1 MIKRFVSSIT
11 AIFLLSAFTIAS
23 TVAQEKLPALIRQ
36 IQPSVVTIIIRNEN
50 RQIVGQGSGFFVD
63 KEGQVITNRH
73 VLEGAIR
80 AEVKTENG
88 EVYPIAKVV
97 AEDRE
102 ADLIRVTVNLGRGVV
117 KPVRI
122 SRLLPQV
129 GERVLV
135 IGSPLGL
142 EQTVTEGIVSSVR
155 ASGKFIQITA
165 PISPGSSGSPVV
177 NAQGEVIGVATSQA
191 VEGQNLNFAVSA
203 RKLSEM
209 KPGAGKAL
217 TLWTAGSYGEGLELL
232 EQKNYA
238 AALEAFTKFIKQ
250 NPGSKYVADAHYWIG
265 ECHYGLGK
273 YNDAFLA
280 FLTVPEKY
288 VSSEKAPASYRM
300 AALAMAKANG
310 ILLDPI
316 AILQILIEKFPQS
329 EDAIK
334 ARDQLK
340 EWATLDRYIM
350 PSSSLANLREARL
363 LARVTLEGTKVG
375 LSENNLRRVALD
387 ALSKKLP
394 SLVVNDSASAFIA
407 TSVQLAPDQK
417 GGKHELFGT
426 VTFYVL
432 DLVTKKIAWGKSH
445 YVAAPSEIAHST
457 VRDSLEN
464 LIGRFAAD
472 WHRDNP

>member
-238 AALEAFTKFIKQ
+238 AALEAFTK
-250 NPGSKYVADAHYWIG
+250 
-265 ECHYGLGK
+265 
-273 YNDAFLA
+273 
-280 FLTVPEKY
+280 
-288 VSSEKAPASYRM
+288 
-300 AALAMAKANG
+300 
-310 ILLDPI
+310 
-316 AILQILIEKFPQS
+316 
-329 EDAIK
+329 
-334 ARDQLK
+334 
-340 EWATLDRYIM
+340 
-350 PSSSLANLREARL
+350 
-363 LARVTLEGTKVG
+363 
-375 LSENNLRRVALD
+375 LSNRIQ
-387 ALSKKLP
+387 
-394 SLVVNDSASAFIA
+394 VVNMLLTRIIGLESAI
-407 TSVQLAPDQK
+407 T
-417 GGKHELFGT
+417 
-426 VTFYVL
+426 
-432 DLVTKKIAWGKSH
+432 AWVSITT
-445 YVAAPSEIAHST
+445 P
-457 VRDSLEN
+457 
-464 LIGRFAAD
+464 F
-472 WHRDNP
+472 WPF